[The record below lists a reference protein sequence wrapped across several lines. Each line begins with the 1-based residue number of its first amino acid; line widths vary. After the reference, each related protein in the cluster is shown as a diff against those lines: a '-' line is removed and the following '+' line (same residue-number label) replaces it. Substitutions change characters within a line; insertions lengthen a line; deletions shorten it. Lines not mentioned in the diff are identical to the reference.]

1 MPTILRYLSVS
12 LASALVAAYTAL
24 WLAYP
29 APLEQ
34 PHAVV
39 RPPLIIQQQGTI
51 CCCGVAGIR
60 WPVTSRPG

>member
-12 LASALVAAYTAL
+12 LVSALVAAYTAL
-24 WLAYP
+24 WLANP

-39 RPPLIIQQQGTI
+39 RPPLIIQQYAIHEHHLLT
-51 CCCGVAGIR
+51 AGCF
-60 WPVTSRPG
+60 V